1 MLKETTTN
9 EFDNTLNAVNNL
21 SEEDAKS
28 LLKIIYGFVNTALT
42 GDGGD
47 KVKLE
52 VVDKL
57 SNIYKRIPELNG
69 LKDNKSSEKND

>member
-42 GDGGD
+42 GDGGN

-57 SNIYKRIPELNG
+57 SNIYKRIPELNC